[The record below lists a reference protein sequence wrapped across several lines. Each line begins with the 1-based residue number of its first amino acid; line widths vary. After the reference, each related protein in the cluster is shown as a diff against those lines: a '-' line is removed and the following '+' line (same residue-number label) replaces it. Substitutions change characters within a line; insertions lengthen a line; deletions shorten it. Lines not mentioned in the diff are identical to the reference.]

1 MLNRTQTLLSQLTN
15 AERRVGEWL
24 LAHPAQAL
32 EQDTRA
38 LAGQIGVSQ
47 PTLVRFAR
55 SLGCT
60 GFDDFRLKWAQEIGQ
75 SPGAASAMPVT
86 LATLAASP
94 DLDALTRGLFDF
106 SLQALAQVREQLDRD
121 ALAQMIRRL
130 DAARH
135 VLLFGYGNAAVVV
148 DEARR
153 RLLRVPLL
161 VSACSEASLQSLA
174 AAAMAPGDVLLLVS
188 HGGRVPGLLEQV
200 AALRGRGIG
209 VLAIT
214 TSGSPLLDAVD
225 QALCLDVPDSGD
237 ALTPGTAQLA
247 QLVVF
252 DLLVLGLATAGAA
265 RMARMARAAR
275 GPKRKAAAA
284 RPEAP
289 AKTRGR

>member
-75 SPGAASAMPVT
+75 GPGAASAMPVT

-130 DAARH
+130 DAARQ

-161 VSACSEASLQSLA
+161 VSACSEASLQALA

-188 HGGRVPGLLEQV
+188 HSGRVPGLLEQV
-200 AALRGRGIG
+200 AALRGRGIC

-214 TSGSPLLDAVD
+214 TSSSPLLDAVD

-252 DLLVLGLATAGAA
+252 DLLVLGLATARA
-265 RMARMARAAR
+265 ARMARAAR
-275 GPKRKAAAA
+275 GPKRAAAA
-284 RPEAP
+284 TKPEAP
-289 AKTRGR
+289 AKARGR

>member
-1 MLNRTQTLLSQLTN
+1 MLNRTQTLLSQLSN

-38 LAGQIGVSQ
+38 LAAQIGVSQ

-55 SLGCT
+55 SLGCV

-75 SPGAASAMPVT
+75 GPGAASAMPVT

-121 ALAQMIRRL
+121 ALAQMISRL
-130 DAARH
+130 DAARQ
-135 VLLFGYGNAAVVV
+135 VVLFGYGNAAVVV
-148 DEARR
+148 EEARR

-161 VSACSEASLQSLA
+161 VSACSEASLQALA
-174 AAAMAPGDVLLLVS
+174 AAAMAPGDVLLLLS
-188 HGGRVPGLLEQV
+188 HSGRVPGLLEQV

-214 TSGSPLLDAVD
+214 TSSSPLLAAVD

-252 DLLVLGLATAGAA
+252 DLLVLGLASA
-265 RMARMARAAR
+265 RSARLERAAR
-275 GPKRKAAAA
+275 APR
-284 RPEAP
+284 RTP
-289 AKTRGR
+289 AKARTR